1 MGQIAHHTLADTT
14 ADHRTE
20 MPDVEKIRRDFPI
33 LNTIVYGHPL
43 IYFDNAATM
52 QKPKSVIEAISNYY
66 LTQNANIHRGIHYL
80 SEQATA
86 GYEATRTKVRDFI
99 HAQSENEIIFTGGTT
114 DAINL
119 VAMSFE
125 RMSLNANDEIIV
137 SNMEHHSNIVPWQIL
152 CEQTGAKLK
161 VIPIDEKGELILED
175 FEKLLSRNTKLV
187 SLVHISNSLGTIN
200 PVKKVIELAHQY
212 DVPVLLDGAQAVP
225 HQPVDVQE
233 LDCDFY
239 AFSGH
244 KMFGPTGIGVLYGKE
259 HLLDKMPPYRGG
271 GEMIKSVTFSHTTY
285 NDLPYKFEA
294 GTPNIA
300 GVFGLSAAIDYIA
313 KLDYEKIQFYES
325 LLLDYATN
333 ALADI
338 KELRIIGRAAKK
350 ASVISFVLENIHP
363 HDVGTVLDRTG
374 IAVRTGHHCTQPVM
388 DRYQIPA
395 TVRASLAIYNS
406 REEIDHLV
414 AALHKVISLFK

>member
-152 CEQTGAKLK
+152 CDARLHRAR
-161 VIPIDEKGELILED
+161 
-175 FEKLLSRNTKLV
+175 FLSTRRSDIKFRQRSLRNQNRRSTFPGRCSKDRRNN
-187 SLVHISNSLGTIN
+187 HNPHRQYENDYRRN
-200 PVKKVIELAHQY
+200 PVF
-212 DVPVLLDGAQAVP
+212 DP
-225 HQPVDVQE
+225 
-233 LDCDFY
+233 
-239 AFSGH
+239 
-244 KMFGPTGIGVLYGKE
+244 
-259 HLLDKMPPYRGG
+259 
-271 GEMIKSVTFSHTTY
+271 
-285 NDLPYKFEA
+285 
-294 GTPNIA
+294 
-300 GVFGLSAAIDYIA
+300 
-313 KLDYEKIQFYES
+313 
-325 LLLDYATN
+325 
-333 ALADI
+333 
-338 KELRIIGRAAKK
+338 
-350 ASVISFVLENIHP
+350 
-363 HDVGTVLDRTG
+363 
-374 IAVRTGHHCTQPVM
+374 
-388 DRYQIPA
+388 
-395 TVRASLAIYNS
+395 
-406 REEIDHLV
+406 
-414 AALHKVISLFK
+414 

>member
-1 MGQIAHHTLADTT
+1 MGQIAHHTLADATV
-14 ADHRTE
+14 DPHTE

-86 GYEATRTKVRDFI
+86 GYEATRTKVKEFI

-119 VAMSFE
+119 VATSFE
-125 RMSLNANDEIIV
+125 RMNLNANDEIIV

-161 VIPIDEKGELILED
+161 VIPIDEKGELVLGD
-175 FEKLLSRNTKLV
+175 FKKLLSRNTKLV

-200 PVKKVIELAHQY
+200 PVKKVIELAHQH

-225 HQPVDVQE
+225 HQPVDVQK

-259 HLLDKMPPYRGG
+259 NLLDKMPPYRGG

-285 NDLPYKFEA
+285 NDLPHKFEA

-300 GVFGLSAAIDYIA
+300 GVFGLSAAIDYIT
-313 KLDYEKIQFYES
+313 KLDYKKILSYES

-333 ALADI
+333 ALSEI
-338 KELRIIGRAAKK
+338 KELRIIGQAAKK
-350 ASVISFVLENIHP
+350 TAVISFILENIHP

-388 DRYQIPA
+388 ERYQIPA
-395 TVRASLAIYNS
+395 TARASLAIYNTK
-406 REEIDHLV
+406 EEIDHLV